1 MVWKWVIIQIGKN
14 CCLMWKGSSHR
25 FKISVLISLN
35 KFWNHSTS
43 SVHVSNW
50 EFCLRPWCIFLYFI
64 LYFVLFIC
72 RFLRNDWILAF
83 LLMHDSISFLWGKNY
98 QLINMYFPWVQ
109 WKSFFPHGK
118 VRHNY
123 LTIGQR
129 FQNWTLFYLFNV
141 WCHNNSIHTQTS
153 HFLKAAGLFKYVWPF
168 TGHQT

>member
-1 MVWKWVIIQIGKN
+1 MQKGPGNHVRGLFVGIKHCIWLKIQNRYLEILHKFLQMVWKWVIIQIGKN

-83 LLMHDSISFLWGKNY
+83 LLMHDSISFLWGKSY

-129 FQNWTLFYLFNV
+129 FQNWKLF
-141 WCHNNSIHTQTS
+141 
-153 HFLKAAGLFKYVWPF
+153 
-168 TGHQT
+168 